1 MGSFSETYH
10 DPRFLKVSTRSVQKS
25 EVLQG
30 VTIVQDMHN
39 PVSLRRLF
47 RPSRS

>member
-1 MGSFSETYH
+1 MRSFSETYH
-10 DPRFLKVSTRSVQKS
+10 DPRFLKVSTRSIQKS

-39 PVSLRRLF
+39 PVSLRRLS